1 MFASLVRFLSFK
13 MLFYAD
19 RATEVKIGIYVI
31 SFYSINEQ
39 TMVMRFGFFFVP
51 RPQVGS
57 IMH

>member
-1 MFASLVRFLSFK
+1 